1 MKPNIREIGM
11 DDITTLREFS
21 YKTYNETF
29 KHMNTPDNMKA
40 YLDQAFDTDKLR
52 NELSNSNSVFY
63 FLYTDEVLSGY
74 LKLNECEAQ
83 SDIYDPQALEIER
96 IYIAKEFHGRGMGN
110 VLMNKAI
117 DVAKSR
123 GKKYV
128 WLGVWEKNDKAMEF
142 YKKNEFYVIGEHSFF
157 MGEEEQTDFMMRK
170 DLI

>member
-63 FLYTDEVLSGY
+63 FLYIDEVLSGY

-83 SDIYDPQALEIER
+83 SDIYDLQALEIER

-128 WLGVWEKNDKAMEF
+128 WLGLEKK
-142 YKKNEFYVIGEHSFF
+142 
-157 MGEEEQTDFMMRK
+157 R
-170 DLI
+170 